1 MPRNKLS
8 DRKQN
13 KDYSLSIQQHSFQ
26 IGENSL
32 NSTSRQ
38 LRNENQIS
46 AGGFGFASKQGSDM
60 RVEHLE
66 GTFLQFE
73 QNGKKLLDMSKQI
86 VGSKSPRPILVADD
100 AKFGFLKK

>member
-1 MPRNKLS
+1 M
-8 DRKQN
+8 
-13 KDYSLSIQQHSFQ
+13 

-32 NSTSRQ
+32 NSTSRAFK
-38 LRNENQIS
+38 NENQASI
-46 AGGFGFASKQGSDM
+46 GGLNLNQKHGSDM

-86 VGSKSPRPILVADD
+86 VQSRSPRPIMVTEESR
-100 AKFGFLKK
+100 FGLLKKKDVQNLS